1 MKIDTN
7 NNLTI
12 SGGSISSSKYGISE
26 ENAPFV
32 IKMMI
37 DNLYSNK
44 PLAII
49 REYITNA
56 WDAHVDAGISDTPI
70 QIFVPTAF
78 KPTLSIRDFGK
89 GLSRQDVLHFYTQ
102 MADSRKRHTDDFVGG
117 FGIGCKCSI
126 LQCGFISQWNKD
138 GVQCFFIWGCSR
150 NESVPRRKHY

>member
-1 MKIDTN
+1 MKIDVSN
-7 NNLTI
+7 DLTI

-56 WDAHVDAGISDTPI
+56 WDAHVDAGISDKPI
-70 QIFVPTAF
+70 EITVPTMF
-78 KPTLSIRDFGK
+78 RPTLCIRDFGN
-89 GLSRQDVLHFYTQ
+89 GLVTVVIPE
-102 MADSRKRHTDDFVGG
+102 KRNAGG
-117 FGIGCKCSI
+117 EHASGIVEG
-126 LQCGFISQWNKD
+126 
-138 GVQCFFIWGCSR
+138 
-150 NESVPRRKHY
+150 P